1 MRRILA
7 VVVGG
12 LVATACVDTSGRI
25 SSELVEAGLDPQRAD
40 CVGQSLDRDL
50 SLGQLRQLANAARAY
65 RTNDSTPGRL
75 TASDLLRAS
84 AEVRDPA
91 VTIAMAKAA
100 ARCA

>member
-1 MRRILA
+1 MHRPVAVLIPALA
-7 VVVGG
+7 MV
-12 LVATACVDTSGRI
+12 ACVNTSDRI
-25 SSELVEAGLDPQRAD
+25 SDKLVEAGLDAQTAQ
-40 CVGQSLDRDL
+40 CVGKSLERDL

-75 TASDLLRAS
+75 SGSDLLRAS

-91 VTIAMAKAA
+91 VTVAVAKAA